1 MKVAISIPDS
11 IFEEAERLA
20 KRLEISRSKLY
31 AEALERLLCS
41 YRQEAVTT
49 TLDEVYAKEDSTLAP
64 SLSEAQRRAIGRET
78 W

>member
-20 KRLEISRSKLY
+20 EKLEMSRSKLY
-31 AEALERLLCS
+31 VEALQRLLCT

-49 TLDEVYAKEDSTLAP
+49 TLDEIYAKEDSTLAP
-64 SLSEAQRRAIGRET
+64 SLSEAQHRAIGRET